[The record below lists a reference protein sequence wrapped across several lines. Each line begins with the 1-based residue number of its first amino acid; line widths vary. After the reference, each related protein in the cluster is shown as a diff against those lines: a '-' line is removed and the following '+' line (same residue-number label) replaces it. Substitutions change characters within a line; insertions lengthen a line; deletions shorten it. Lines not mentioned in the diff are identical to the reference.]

1 MEDVQEAAESRL
13 EADAHP
19 PATPEPNPDAPTPQ
33 TESVES
39 ADAPAPTATAEAPVA
54 TGFAPPAEGQP
65 QAVRIARGQGTWL
78 AGRILDPERRVPVV
92 AVTLPP
98 RREESWMDMARLARL
113 LVGKAELFLVETGAA
128 TWELAAALPSR
139 LDVYGGA
146 ARIWWPGVTSGS
158 DPYAHPLVFAWG
170 PDDGEP
176 ATRRILKLVG
186 AEDPDAPRHHGGGP
200 PQSAVQQ
207 AIELMQARASVTRL
221 EHENK
226 VIARELEHV
235 REERARLIDDRRLLR
250 DSEQRLRRQLREIS
264 GQDGDPDDLGL
275 DPLDSLPTFLSELF
289 AAFGRLYPAVGPT
302 PATPQLVRL
311 NAAFLDSVRAAED
324 LRPARVLEAASH
336 VAAGKAFQ
344 IEPLA
349 AGPLPAGVEG
359 APQQVRATDGAR
371 AWRCMVS
378 GTSWS
383 LRWWVLPGVPGG
395 AVELACVRL
404 SSDLSIPD

>member
-1 MEDVQEAAESRL
+1 MEDLQEAAESRL
-13 EADAHP
+13 E
-19 PATPEPNPDAPTPQ
+19 TGVPEPRAEASDGAAAETPAAS
-33 TESVES
+33 TPASASAAGAS
-39 ADAPAPTATAEAPVA
+39 AD
-54 TGFAPPAEGQP
+54 GQP
-65 QAVRIARGQGTWL
+65 QAVRVGRGQGTWL
-78 AGRILDPERRVPVV
+78 AGRILDPERRLPVV

-98 RREESWMDMARLARL
+98 RRDDSWMDMPRLARL

-186 AEDPDAPRHHGGGP
+186 AEDPESGRPHGGGP

-207 AIELMQARASVTRL
+207 AIELMQTRAAVTRL
-221 EHENK
+221 EHETK
-226 VIARELEHV
+226 VLARELEHV

-250 DSEQRLRRQLREIS
+250 DSEQRLRRQLRELS

-289 AAFGRLYPAVGPT
+289 AAFGRLYPALGSA

-311 NAAFLDSVRAAED
+311 HAAFLDSVRAAED
-324 LRPARVLEAASH
+324 LRPARVLEAAAH
-336 VAAGKAFQ
+336 VAAGKAFE
-344 IEPLA
+344 IEALA
-349 AGPLPAGVEG
+349 AGALPSGVEG
-359 APQQVRATDGAR
+359 APQQVRAADGAK
-371 AWRCMVS
+371 AWRCSVAGS
-378 GTSWS
+378 GWS

-395 AVELACVRL
+395 AVELACVRPTG
-404 SSDLSIPD
+404 DLSIPE

>member
-1 MEDVQEAAESRL
+1 MEDVQETAERRLESEPSTADAEPAAPAALQVPAAETPSAQL
-13 EADAHP
+13 P
-19 PATPEPNPDAPTPQ
+19 PAT
-33 TESVES
+33 SG
-39 ADAPAPTATAEAPVA
+39 AD
-54 TGFAPPAEGQP
+54 GQP
-65 QAVRIARGQGTWL
+65 QAARIGRGQGTWL
-78 AGRILDPERRVPVV
+78 AGRILDPERRLPVV

-98 RREESWMDMARLARL
+98 RRDDSWMDMPRLAKL

-186 AEDPDAPRHHGGGP
+186 AEDPESPRSHGGGP

-207 AIELMQARASVTRL
+207 AIELMQARAAVTRL
-221 EHENK
+221 EHETK
-226 VIARELEHV
+226 VLARELEHV

-250 DSEQRLRRQLREIS
+250 DSEQRLRRQLRELT
-264 GQDGDPDDLGL
+264 GQEGDPDDFGL

-289 AAFGRLYPAVGPT
+289 AAFGRLYPAVGPA
-302 PATPQLVRL
+302 PASPQLVRL
-311 NAAFLDSVRAAED
+311 NAGFLESVRSAED

-336 VAAGKAFQ
+336 VVAGKAFE
-344 IEPLA
+344 IEALA
-349 AGPLPAGVEG
+349 AGPLPSGVEG
-359 APQQVRATDGAR
+359 APQQVRAADGAKG
-371 AWRCMVS
+371 WRCSVP
-378 GTSWS
+378 GTGWS

-395 AVELACVRL
+395 GVELACVRAA
-404 SSDLSIPD
+404 SDLSIRE

>member
-1 MEDVQEAAESRL
+1 MEEVQEAAERRVESEPPIP
-13 EADAHP
+13 EAEPAAPAGVQEP
-19 PATPEPNPDAPTPQ
+19 PAT
-33 TESVES
+33 SG
-39 ADAPAPTATAEAPVA
+39 AD
-54 TGFAPPAEGQP
+54 GQP
-65 QAVRIARGQGTWL
+65 QAARIGRGQGTWL
-78 AGRILDPERRVPVV
+78 AGRILDPDRRLPVV

-98 RREESWMDMARLARL
+98 RRDDSWMDMPRLAKL

-186 AEDPDAPRHHGGGP
+186 AEDPDSPRPHGGGA

-207 AIELMQARASVTRL
+207 AIELMQTRAAVTRL
-221 EHENK
+221 EHETK
-226 VIARELEHV
+226 VLARELEHV

-250 DSEQRLRRQLREIS
+250 DSEQRLRRQLREAT
-264 GQDGDPDDLGL
+264 GQEGDPDDLGL

-289 AAFGRLYPAVGPT
+289 AAFGRLYPSVGQAPS
-302 PATPQLVRL
+302 PQLVRL
-311 NAAFLDSVRAAED
+311 NPGFLDSLRAAED

-336 VAAGKAFQ
+336 VVAGKAFE
-344 IEPLA
+344 IEALA
-349 AGPLPAGVEG
+349 AGPLPSGVEG
-359 APQQVRATDGAR
+359 APQQVRAADGAK
-371 AWRCMVS
+371 AWRCTLP
-378 GTSWS
+378 GTAWS

-395 AVELACVRL
+395 GVELACVCPA
-404 SSDLSIPD
+404 SDLSIRE